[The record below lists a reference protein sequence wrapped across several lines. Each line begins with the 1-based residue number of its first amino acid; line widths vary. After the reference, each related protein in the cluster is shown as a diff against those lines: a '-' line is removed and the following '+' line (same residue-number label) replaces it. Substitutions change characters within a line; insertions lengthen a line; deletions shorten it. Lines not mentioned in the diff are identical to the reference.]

1 MLRSVPST
9 LYMVTSFERGAL
21 HAAAAFDMVPVV
33 SLLLHKGSSP
43 TAVDRFG
50 RSPIHV
56 ASDYNSY
63 TCHRLLKVAQRK
75 QWAARCQPG
84 FCDTKMQTKT
94 NCLKSKG
101 DSTVT
106 PRGHFSADVD
116 FSSFIQ
122 KSGLASETLKHK
134 ASQPSRKQGA
144 VRQNSSSVNERKC
157 GKEETE
163 SNKRSKSAPYY
174 ETKYHI
180 MAKQPHVYRGRWD

>member
-1 MLRSVPST
+1 
-9 LYMVTSFERGAL
+9 MVTSCGRGAL
-21 HAAAAFDMVPVV
+21 HAAAAFDQAPVV
-33 SLLLHKGSSP
+33 SLLLNMGSSP
-43 TAVDRFG
+43 IAVDQFG

-63 TCHRLLKVAQRK
+63 TCHRILKAAQRK
-75 QWAARCQPG
+75 QWAARCEPG
-84 FCDTKMQTKT
+84 FCDTKMQETT

-106 PRGHFSADVD
+106 TGGHLGADVE

-122 KSGLASETLKHK
+122 KSSLAPETLKHK
-134 ASQPSRKQGA
+134 ASLSSRKQSS
-144 VRQNSSSVNERKC
+144 VRQSSSSVKERTC

-180 MAKQPHVYRGRWD
+180 MAKQPHVYRGR